1 MEPDD
6 VVIADIVGQALDIF
20 LHGPE
25 SAHKN
30 GIVKTFTHTSIHI
43 HPCTHLKEEK
53 KERRKNAQLTK
64 HDAFDYW
71 SSSCPVCCWSTF
83 RKLGTCST
91 SEALSP
97 RTVLTENIC
106 QTVQQI
112 LQHCPAI
119 IPFLTTS
126 TLTDP
131 PIHTL
136 KATKSETLNSPNM
149 TPSFTCPLPVQCVGG
164 RLSGSLANALQ
175 NWSTSEVFSPRTV
188 LTENI
193 CRCVQQIH
201 TKMAQ
206 QQWLF

>member
-71 SSSCPVCCWSTF
+71 SSSCPVCWWPTF
-83 RKLGTCST
+83 RKIGTCST
-91 SEALSP
+91 SEALPP
-97 RTVLTENIC
+97 RTVLTETIC
-106 QTVQQI
+106 ESLQQI
-112 LQHCPAI
+112 LQHSPVE
-119 IPFLTTS
+119 
-126 TLTDP
+126 
-131 PIHTL
+131 
-136 KATKSETLNSPNM
+136 KKTLNSPNM
-149 TPSFTCPLPVQCVGG
+149 MPSFTGPLLVGV
-164 RLSGSLANALQ
+164 LVADLQ
-175 NWSTSEVFSPRTV
+175 EAWHLLHFRGLV
-188 LTENI
+188 
-193 CRCVQQIH
+193 
-201 TKMAQ
+201 A
-206 QQWLF
+206 